1 MAGEGSMMHAIK
13 SLAYNKLLRGNR
25 NRLNWKDYKIND
37 STPGHDPIKST
48 PEQLE
53 AIRFRMQSENKKRKK
68 LQILLA
74 FLSIIVAILLIYLV
88 SNLNWV
94 GIQPDF

>member
-1 MAGEGSMMHAIK
+1 MAGEGSMMQAIK
-13 SLAYNKLLRGNR
+13 SLAYNKSLRNTHNR
-25 NRLNWKDYKIND
+25 TSWKDYKIND

-68 LQILLA
+68 RQILLA
-74 FLSIIVAILLIYLV
+74 FLSIIVAILLIYIV

>member
-1 MAGEGSMMHAIK
+1 MAGEGSMMQAIK
-13 SLAYNKLLRGNR
+13 SLAYNKSLRNTHNR
-25 NRLNWKDYKIND
+25 TSWKDYKIND

-53 AIRFRMQSENKKRKK
+53 AIRVRMQSENKKRKK
-68 LQILLA
+68 RQILLA
-74 FLSIIVAILLIYLV
+74 FLSIIVAILLIYIV

>member
-53 AIRFRMQSENKKRKK
+53 AIRFVCNQKTKKKKR
-68 LQILLA
+68 QILLA
-74 FLSIIVAILLIYLV
+74 FLSIIV
-88 SNLNWV
+88 
-94 GIQPDF
+94 